1 MRRRDLIAAGTAVA
15 LSAPVIAATP
25 ALASAPKKK
34 EGEAAEPADKT
45 VSIRAVGLPVIVDG
59 RIRNYVF
66 VNLKLHLAPEPKVED
81 IQAKEAFFRDA
92 LVRTGHGAPFTLPDD
107 WNKLSDNKINAALM
121 AIAGVVAPH
130 SVIKAEVT
138 NQVPRRRVSGPVTET
153 VPDPYLTPEGSD
165 VPAHDAASTF

>member
-25 ALASAPKKK
+25 ALASGPKKPE
-34 EGEAAEPADKT
+34 EGAPPADKT

-81 IQAKEAFFRDA
+81 IQNKEAFFRDA
-92 LVRTGHGAPFTLPDD
+92 LVRTGHGAPFTLADD

-121 AIAGVVAPH
+121 AIAAIVVPH
-130 SVIKAEVT
+130 AILKAEVT

-153 VPDPYLTPEGSD
+153 VPDPYLTPDGSD
-165 VPAHDAASTF
+165 ITAPDAASTL

>member
-25 ALASAPKKK
+25 ALASGAKKPEEGAP
-34 EGEAAEPADKT
+34 PADKT

-81 IQAKEAFFRDA
+81 IQNKEAFFRDA
-92 LVRTGHGAPFTLPDD
+92 LVRTGHGAPFTLADD
-107 WNKLSDNKINAALM
+107 WNTLSDNKINAALM
-121 AIAGVVAPH
+121 AIAGVVVPH
-130 SVIKAEVT
+130 AILKAEVT
-138 NQVPRRRVSGPVTET
+138 HQVPRRRVSGPVTET
-153 VPDPYLTPEGSD
+153 VPHPYMTPDGAD
-165 VPAHDAASTF
+165 VPAADSASTL

>member
-25 ALASAPKKK
+25 ALASAPKKE
-34 EGEAAEPADKT
+34 EGAEPADKT
-45 VSIRAVGLPVIVDG
+45 VSIRAVGLPVIVEG

-81 IQAKEAFFRDA
+81 IQNKEAFFRDA

-121 AIAGVVAPH
+121 AIAEVVVPH
-130 SVIKAEVT
+130 AIIKAEVT
-138 NQVPRRRVSGPVTET
+138 NQIPRRRVSGPVIET
-153 VPDPYLTPEGSD
+153 VPDPYLTPDGSD
-165 VPAHDAASTF
+165 GSADGVASTL